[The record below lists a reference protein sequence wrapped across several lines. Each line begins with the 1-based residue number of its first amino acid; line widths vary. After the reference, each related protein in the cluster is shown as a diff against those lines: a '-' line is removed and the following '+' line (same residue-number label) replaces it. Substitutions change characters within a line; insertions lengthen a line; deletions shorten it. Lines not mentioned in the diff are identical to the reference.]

1 MGSAREGKARLHVD
15 GEHFYNP
22 KQMLQRDLSV
32 LALQQH
38 AAQSGSR
45 SLTLLDALCG
55 GGVRAIRYLLE
66 VDHVSAVVA
75 NDVDA
80 RATRATAVNVELSL
94 GHELRSQFEISQRP
108 AAALMMERPRR
119 FDCVELDPCGS
130 VSEYLL
136 PAMRCLSNGG
146 LLLASCTDLGTMSG
160 RFGDACSMRYGS
172 VPLASAAKQA
182 PELAL
187 RMLLHLVMRTA
198 GTLGRHAEPLLG
210 VVFADFFVR
219 VIVRVRDDD
228 DGVKEMA
235 DEADGADGAD
245 EADGAGG
252 ADEAKDAAPE
262 ATPARSSIG
271 SCSGLLVRCCGC
283 GTLHGQLLGGEQ
295 RVGTRCEHCGSSHL
309 ESGGP
314 IYLGASS
321 DAGFVKALLARLDAP
336 SAGAAAFGSHAV
348 LRPLLQALLAEAMAP
363 RASCV
368 VHLPTCSRWLH
379 SAPAPP
385 EFLLR
390 GLGAAGH
397 AAVVAHWEPMVIKT
411 TDAGASAAWDW
422 LAAWAKKNPLDA
434 RDGARD
440 SARGEGAGA
449 GESAGEGGG
458 EAFAGR
464 EADETDGTPAGLLRR
479 RRPLDP
485 LTAEAVRGASTLL
498 EQKQKRR
505 KLASQAAAREMEP
518 LAPVLPGTA
527 PALAPAASEL
537 EAPAGVCFVP
547 SLTPAGLLAPPG
559 TAPARAAGS
568 ATRGSATRSC
578 HSGGDC
584 PFPFAH
590 DRRADATPHGCIEVL
605 GPPGGGS
612 GAATSRTYTSLAEAV
627 AQAKEGSVLLIGRGE
642 YEVSSAILINR
653 PLALCAAR
661 GARLLVRGHSSALV
675 LDWQPQPGER
685 GAVAAIGEAMA
696 LTKPAITLDG
706 LEIVQT
712 RARDGPCAQSP
723 AEAAAEA
730 ATCEATGTA
739 GSLAQAPAANVE
751 ADASAAAA
759 RGGYALVVRGAARCM
774 IRHCTISSEVTGGVF
789 VSAGA
794 AAELHS
800 CHVHRTAA
808 HGVLVSGRACVT
820 LSHCHVESSQAAGVE
835 VRGRA
840 TVLLHC
846 CRVHRSLR
854 SGVFVT
860 AFGELH
866 IEWSNLFGNAFAAL
880 ECAGEAEAHV
890 LSCRIHHGQ
899 RGGVMALGRARLT
912 MRDCTVDKNSM
923 AGVSVR
929 GTASAA
935 LVGNTVTNGRASGV
949 YVSESASAEVSDNL
963 IRGNQLCGL
972 ELDGAGATLVAR
984 RNKLGGNL
992 DAMSVP
998 AEGGRMRGCVFEDN
1012 VVSG

>member
-1 MGSAREGKARLHVD
+1 MESAREGKARLHVD

-80 RATRATAVNVELSL
+80 RATHATAVNVELSL

-235 DEADGADGAD
+235 DEADGADEAD

-262 ATPARSSIG
+262 ATPSRSSIG

-336 SAGAAAFGSHAV
+336 SAGAHDGAPSAGAHDDAPSAGAAAFGSHAV
-348 LRPLLQALLAEAMAP
+348 LRPLLQALLAEAMTP

-411 TDAGASAAWDW
+411 ADAGVSAAWDW

-434 RDGARD
+434 RDCARD
-440 SARGEGAGA
+440 SARGEGAGE
-449 GESAGEGGG
+449 GAGEGGA
-458 EAFAGR
+458 EVLAGR

-485 LTAEAVRGASTLL
+485 STAEAVRGASTLL

-505 KLASQAAAREMEP
+505 KLSSQAAAREMEP
-518 LAPVLPGTA
+518 LAPVLPVTA

-547 SLTPAGLLAPPG
+547 SLAPAGLLVPPG

-590 DRRADATPHGCIEVL
+590 DRRADATPHGCIVVL

-642 YEVSSAILINR
+642 YEVPSAILINR
-653 PLALCAAR
+653 PLMTTDDL
-661 GARLLVRGHSSALV
+661 
-675 LDWQPQPGER
+675 
-685 GAVAAIGEAMA
+685 
-696 LTKPAITLDG
+696 
-706 LEIVQT
+706 
-712 RARDGPCAQSP
+712 
-723 AEAAAEA
+723 
-730 ATCEATGTA
+730 
-739 GSLAQAPAANVE
+739 
-751 ADASAAAA
+751 
-759 RGGYALVVRGAARCM
+759 
-774 IRHCTISSEVTGGVF
+774 
-789 VSAGA
+789 
-794 AAELHS
+794 
-800 CHVHRTAA
+800 
-808 HGVLVSGRACVT
+808 
-820 LSHCHVESSQAAGVE
+820 
-835 VRGRA
+835 
-840 TVLLHC
+840 
-846 CRVHRSLR
+846 
-854 SGVFVT
+854 
-860 AFGELH
+860 
-866 IEWSNLFGNAFAAL
+866 
-880 ECAGEAEAHV
+880 
-890 LSCRIHHGQ
+890 
-899 RGGVMALGRARLT
+899 
-912 MRDCTVDKNSM
+912 
-923 AGVSVR
+923 
-929 GTASAA
+929 
-935 LVGNTVTNGRASGV
+935 
-949 YVSESASAEVSDNL
+949 
-963 IRGNQLCGL
+963 
-972 ELDGAGATLVAR
+972 
-984 RNKLGGNL
+984 
-992 DAMSVP
+992 
-998 AEGGRMRGCVFEDN
+998 
-1012 VVSG
+1012 

>member
-1 MGSAREGKARLHVD
+1 MVSSEGKARLHVD

-22 KQMLQRDLSV
+22 KQLLQRDLSV

-108 AAALMMERPRR
+108 AAALMMEWPRR

-228 DGVKEMA
+228 DGVKKMA
-235 DEADGADGAD
+235 DEPDGADGTDEPDGADGADGTDEADGADG
-245 EADGAGG
+245 
-252 ADEAKDAAPE
+252 AKDAAPE
-262 ATPARSSIG
+262 ATPSRSSIG

-295 RVGTRCEHCGSSHL
+295 RVGTRCEHCGSAHL

-348 LRPLLQALLAEAMAP
+348 LRPLLQALLNEAMTPHAT
-363 RASCV
+363 CV
-368 VHLPTCSRWLH
+368 VHVPTCSRWLH

-397 AAVVAHWEPMVIKT
+397 AAVAAHWEPMAIKT

-422 LAAWAKKNPLDA
+422 LAAWAIKNPL
-434 RDGARD
+434 GARD

-449 GESAGEGGG
+449 GKGGVEGGG
-458 EAFAGR
+458 EVFAER
-464 EADETDGTPAGLLRR
+464 EADETDGTPAGLRRR

-505 KLASQAAAREMEP
+505 KLASQAVARETEP
-518 LAPVLPGTA
+518 PVPVLPVTA
-527 PALAPAASEL
+527 PASSEL
-537 EAPAGVCFVP
+537 EGPGGARYGASSELEGPGGARYGARSVP
-547 SLTPAGLLAPPG
+547 SLAPPVLLEPPVFPTALHASAHHGAVALLVPSLAPPVLLEL
-559 TAPARAAGS
+559 AARAAGS

-578 HSGGDC
+578 HSGGAC

-590 DRRADATPHGCIEVL
+590 DRRADATPHGCIVVL

-612 GAATSRTYTSLAEAV
+612 GAATSRTYTSLTEAV

-642 YEVSSAILINR
+642 YEVPSAILIST
-653 PLALCAAR
+653 PLELCAAR
-661 GARLLVRGHSSALV
+661 GARLLVRAHSSALV
-675 LDWQPQPGER
+675 LDWHASAHHGAPLPTGTWPLKRPRLGLAAATR
-685 GAVAAIGEAMA
+685 GAGCSGGAH
-696 LTKPAITLDG
+696 D
-706 LEIVQT
+706 LEPRDRSDARPRRRVRPT
-712 RARDGPCAQSP
+712 RRP
-723 AEAAAEA
+723 
-730 ATCEATGTA
+730 TA
-739 GSLAQAPAANVE
+739 SGGCC
-751 ADASAAAA
+751 
-759 RGGYALVVRGAARCM
+759 RGGGLRGDRYGRWPGTSFRC
-774 IRHCTISSEVTGGVF
+774 G
-789 VSAGA
+789 
-794 AAELHS
+794 
-800 CHVHRTAA
+800 
-808 HGVLVSGRACVT
+808 
-820 LSHCHVESSQAAGVE
+820 
-835 VRGRA
+835 
-840 TVLLHC
+840 
-846 CRVHRSLR
+846 
-854 SGVFVT
+854 
-860 AFGELH
+860 
-866 IEWSNLFGNAFAAL
+866 
-880 ECAGEAEAHV
+880 
-890 LSCRIHHGQ
+890 
-899 RGGVMALGRARLT
+899 
-912 MRDCTVDKNSM
+912 
-923 AGVSVR
+923 
-929 GTASAA
+929 
-935 LVGNTVTNGRASGV
+935 
-949 YVSESASAEVSDNL
+949 
-963 IRGNQLCGL
+963 
-972 ELDGAGATLVAR
+972 
-984 RNKLGGNL
+984 
-992 DAMSVP
+992 
-998 AEGGRMRGCVFEDN
+998 
-1012 VVSG
+1012 

>member
-1 MGSAREGKARLHVD
+1 MESAREGKARLHVD
-15 GEHFYNP
+15 GEHFYNH

-108 AAALMMERPRR
+108 AAALMMEWPRR

-235 DEADGADGAD
+235 DEADGADEAD

-262 ATPARSSIG
+262 ATPSRSSIG

-295 RVGTRCEHCGSSHL
+295 RVGTRCEHCGSAHL

-348 LRPLLQALLAEAMAP
+348 LRPLLQALLNEAMTPHAT
-363 RASCV
+363 CV
-368 VHLPTCSRWLH
+368 VHVPTCSRWLH

-397 AAVVAHWEPMVIKT
+397 AAVAAHWEPMAIKT

-422 LAAWAKKNPLDA
+422 LAAWAIKNPL
-434 RDGARD
+434 GARD

-449 GESAGEGGG
+449 GKGGVEGGG
-458 EAFAGR
+458 EVFAER
-464 EADETDGTPAGLLRR
+464 EADETDGTPAGLRRR
-479 RRPLDP
+479 RRPLEP

-505 KLASQAAAREMEP
+505 KLASQAVARETEP
-518 LAPVLPGTA
+518 PVPVLPVTA
-527 PALAPAASEL
+527 PASSEL
-537 EAPAGVCFVP
+537 EGPGGARYGASSELEGPAGARYGARSVP
-547 SLTPAGLLAPPG
+547 SLAPP
-559 TAPARAAGS
+559 ALLEPAARAAGS

-578 HSGGDC
+578 HSGGAC

-590 DRRADATPHGCIEVL
+590 DRRADATPHGCIVVL

-612 GAATSRTYTSLAEAV
+612 GAATSRTYTSLTEAV

-642 YEVSSAILINR
+642 YEVPSAILINR
-653 PLALCAAR
+653 PLELCAAR
-661 GARLLVRGHSSALV
+661 GARLLVRAHSSALV
-675 LDWQPQPGER
+675 LDWHASAHHGALLPTGTWPLKRPRLGLAAATR
-685 GAVAAIGEAMA
+685 GAGCSGGAH
-696 LTKPAITLDG
+696 D
-706 LEIVQT
+706 LEPRDRSDARPRRRVRPT
-712 RARDGPCAQSP
+712 RRP
-723 AEAAAEA
+723 
-730 ATCEATGTA
+730 TA
-739 GSLAQAPAANVE
+739 SGGCC
-751 ADASAAAA
+751 
-759 RGGYALVVRGAARCM
+759 RGGGLRGDRYGRWPGTSFRC
-774 IRHCTISSEVTGGVF
+774 G
-789 VSAGA
+789 
-794 AAELHS
+794 
-800 CHVHRTAA
+800 
-808 HGVLVSGRACVT
+808 
-820 LSHCHVESSQAAGVE
+820 
-835 VRGRA
+835 
-840 TVLLHC
+840 
-846 CRVHRSLR
+846 
-854 SGVFVT
+854 
-860 AFGELH
+860 
-866 IEWSNLFGNAFAAL
+866 
-880 ECAGEAEAHV
+880 
-890 LSCRIHHGQ
+890 
-899 RGGVMALGRARLT
+899 
-912 MRDCTVDKNSM
+912 
-923 AGVSVR
+923 
-929 GTASAA
+929 
-935 LVGNTVTNGRASGV
+935 
-949 YVSESASAEVSDNL
+949 
-963 IRGNQLCGL
+963 
-972 ELDGAGATLVAR
+972 
-984 RNKLGGNL
+984 
-992 DAMSVP
+992 
-998 AEGGRMRGCVFEDN
+998 
-1012 VVSG
+1012 